1 MATTSSC
8 IHRLLDLPPRFI
20 QQVAAGTI
28 AILVVWHLFGDYA
41 RRAAALHVIGLRVCG
56 TGFGSELIDSTYLT
70 AAALDQC
77 EVPRQRPIEITR
89 HPGLV
94 GFGPCETQRN
104 LRGKCMPCDAK
115 LILRIRVKNDYGRHV
130 RSADYS

>member
-8 IHRLLDLPPRFI
+8 ILRLLDIPPGFI

-89 HPGLV
+89 HPCLV
-94 GFGPCETQRN
+94 GFGSMRN
-104 LRGKCMPCDAK
+104 PTTLTRKM
-115 LILRIRVKNDYGRHV
+115 HTM
-130 RSADYS
+130 